1 MGPSLIVR
9 AGARPGEDPHGRGRL
24 LARRA
29 GEVRPRW
36 CGWGSWDGPG
46 RAVVQIC
53 CKGALRPDRSGAEPR
68 NINDSSRASRPDGG
82 LCNRFGQTAPPRA
95 RENVRQ
101 GASRPGRRPR
111 RALRRANGAR
121 GPRRR
126 PPRAPP
132 RRRDVHFALE
142 SAVPTVVL
150 EYKTHI
156 SRAKCTSRRAQ
167 DRPASHYLGRPPPAP
182 PPRTGPGPRTTTPG
196 EKGSLRPS
204 RPEGARGGAA
214 RSASTSGSTV
224 SSRGGAGRGIKT
236 TRQPPFSSPDLPPPI
251 RPSPRESQAATL
263 RPARRRMRA

>member
-1 MGPSLIVR
+1 MAWRHR
-9 AGARPGEDPHGRGRL
+9 AAPPRRAVLAYCAGGARPGEDPHGRGRL
-24 LARRA
+24 LAHRA

-53 CKGALRPDRSGAEPR
+53 CKGALRPDRPGAEPR

-95 RENVRQ
+95 RGNVRQ

-132 RRRDVHFALE
+132 DAETCTSHSKVQFQP
-142 SAVPTVVL
+142 SFS
-150 EYKTHI
+150 K
-156 SRAKCTSRRAQ
+156 AKCTSRVQNAHLDREGTRAGRRVIAGGRRGQ
-167 DRPASHYLGRPPPAP
+167 AGTGPLTRWCAARSGPPGRGGCSPLAAGRASPGYWRRAWRRRR
-182 PPRTGPGPRTTTPG
+182 RTGPG
-196 EKGSLRPS
+196 
-204 RPEGARGGAA
+204 ARRSA
-214 RSASTSGSTV
+214 RSTG
-224 SSRGGAGRGIKT
+224 
-236 TRQPPFSSPDLPPPI
+236 P
-251 RPSPRESQAATL
+251 RP
-263 RPARRRMRA
+263 